1 MSHSG
6 PTEPEHYELTLGAR
20 GRIVLPGAV
29 RERLSLNP
37 GDRLLL
43 IVDESGEMRLLNL
56 RRQVEKCMGIYRHL
70 APCGTLASEEL
81 IATRRKEAS
90 RENP

>member
-1 MSHSG
+1 
-6 PTEPEHYELTLGAR
+6 
-20 GRIVLPGAV
+20 
-29 RERLSLNP
+29 LSLNT

-43 IVDESGEMRLLNL
+43 TVDESGEMRLLNL
-56 RRQVEKCMGIYRHL
+56 RVQVKKCMGMYRHL

-90 RENP
+90 RENR